1 MEKENEYK
9 LKKIKIY
16 KYQNKPN
23 LYIFIIKIILFFS
36 IFEHYNLIP
45 SFIYSNAITLL
56 NQNYFI
62 IHKYGIDIYD
72 PSFTQKIKSVLTFEE
87 DEQIKN
93 YDNFLKTTIS
103 QFYEHDDIICLINN
117 KIYIFNHEG
126 ELLYNSDKKIEELK
140 GESYNLLIIK
150 KDNNEYIYMTSF
162 VNDNNYVQ
170 LLFFKYEKN
179 AKKNILI
186 YKRPTF
192 NFTQDGQSYL
202 IKNKGLTCQL
212 MTINSQSNI
221 LVCFYIL
228 NSYPNYLAYSYSLIN
243 PETYYFM
250 EPIKNEKVI
259 LPIETNDNITYI
271 KSTINSNSSKMF
283 ICFYSSSGI
292 FYFYVYSIITNSI
305 SKYTQYNE
313 TCKSYNCDI
322 KFIYIKQ
329 NDQYL
334 FSFPD
339 NREHINIILFNNNFE
354 KINNFT
360 IDSYLYNFGYSI
372 LYYFSKKT
380 YFIISDQSYKDLNF
394 FFKKIKLKDNNNNM
408 VKSSDEIKLR
418 KIQEKI
424 DCGKLE
430 KCQECTRDSIS
441 KDLCLSCNNYKN
453 YYEINPNYTLKN
465 SSFEHFVNCYNNS
478 TKPKN
483 FYLNKNYYEPCYM
496 SCSTCEYGGDGNHN
510 NCTLCAVDYMIEPEV
525 EGSKNCVIMCK
536 NFYYYTSYGQF
547 KCSANLQCP
556 EEKNLLIRDKKKCV
570 DSCLNDTTYIYQ
582 YSGECFKECPTDTV
596 VDETTKICKVKN
608 KEVCSKSSAKF
619 DLYDFLK
626 EGGVEKIAKTYAK
639 EFAYTDKH
647 ISLFNNEVYSIML
660 YRSTECITELELSM
674 PEIDFGSC
682 YLKVQGKY
690 NISNSLLVAIID
702 KKSNKKNN
710 PITSYSFY
718 NPTTGE
724 KLDSETVCKEEVIIV
739 KENIKAILNDS
750 VSDMKSILFLT
761 EQNINVFNLSSEFYT
776 DLCYHFE
783 SPNNKD
789 VALNDRLLV
798 YYPNITLCDS
808 GCQNTGVNLTAMT
821 AICECKYKEMTE
833 EEMEESILIYEF
845 AINEVYNILNQI
857 NLSVMACYK
866 DIFDYNYFIKCT
878 GGLILLCLIFIQ
890 LVNCIIYYMISFFSV
905 KKYIYNITD
914 NYLLYLNKSPLYKPI
929 INNINQ
935 EDKDKDKDK
944 DKEKE
949 KEKENKKSSNNKN
962 FPPKK
967 NPSGEDAGIDIY
979 HNNKKLNNSK
989 IKKINNHKKVL
1000 KTQDGFEDKNNS
1012 KIILCGQKLF
1022 TKKKRAKSNSNITN
1036 IKLEKSLVSFKS
1048 HEKTNTNPLTNN
1060 PNFLNKNNKNPSFYD
1075 QYLSTHI
1082 NEMRFNEALVNDKRL
1097 FFDYLWDKLKRKQS
1111 FLELLLVDDPI
1122 KPKTLKVLLLIL
1134 DIEVCFVINAMFIN
1148 EEYVSKL
1155 FRSTEEENF
1164 FSFLPRSINRFI
1176 YSIIASLLV
1185 SYMIGCIFIEERRLK
1200 SIFRYEHNNV
1210 YAIKYEINSVMK
1222 EMKWRYNIF
1231 IIITAVISLF
1241 SWYYISCF
1249 NNIYPHMKV
1258 EWIKSSVFIILLVH
1272 IIYIIVTL
1280 VETLLRFI
1288 SFEIKSEKLYKASQ
1302 WLR

>member
-1 MEKENEYK
+1 MVKEEEYK
-9 LKKIKIY
+9 LKKLKIHN
-16 KYQNKPN
+16 YQNKPN

-45 SFIYSNAITLL
+45 SFIYSSAITLL

-72 PSFTQKIKSVLTFEE
+72 PSFTQKFKNVLTFKE

-93 YDNFLKTTIS
+93 YESFSKTTIS
-103 QFYEHDDIICLINN
+103 QFYEHDDIICLIND

-126 ELLYNSDKKIEELK
+126 ELLYNTDKKIDELK
-140 GESYNLLIIK
+140 GESYNLIIIK

-162 VNDNNYVQ
+162 VNENNYIQ

-179 AKKNILI
+179 YKKNILI
-186 YKRPTF
+186 YKQPAF

-202 IKNKGLTCQL
+202 VKNKGLTCQL

-221 LVCFYIL
+221 LICIYFL
-228 NSYPNYLAYSYSLIN
+228 NSYPNYLAYSLIN

-259 LPIETNDNITYI
+259 LPIETNNIKYI

-283 ICFYSSSGI
+283 ICLYSSSGI
-292 FYFYVYSIITNSI
+292 FYFYIYSIITNSI
-305 SKYTQYNE
+305 SKYTHYNKK
-313 TCKSYNCDI
+313 CKSYKCDI
-322 KFIYIKQ
+322 KFNYIKQ

-334 FSFPD
+334 LSFPD

-354 KINNFT
+354 KINNYT
-360 IDSYLYNFGYSI
+360 VDNYLYNFSYSI

-380 YFIISDQSYKDLNF
+380 YFIISDQSYQDLNY
-394 FFKKIKLKDNNNNM
+394 FFKKLKLKDNNNNM

-418 KIQEKI
+418 KTDDNFDSQR
-424 DCGKLE
+424 E
-430 KCQECTRDSIS
+430 KCLDWTSESIS
-441 KDLCLSCNNYKN
+441 RGLCISCNNDKN

-465 SSFEHFVNCYNNS
+465 SSNAGFVNCYNNS

-510 NCTLCAVDYMIEPEV
+510 NCTACAIDYMNEPEV
-525 EGSKNCVIMCK
+525 EGSNNCVIMCK

-547 KCSANLQCP
+547 KCSSNLQCP

-570 DSCLNDTTYIYQ
+570 DSCLKDDTFIYQ
-582 YSGECFKECPTDTV
+582 YSGECIKECPTGTTA
-596 VDETTKICKVKN
+596 DETSKICKVKN

-626 EGGVEKIAKTYAK
+626 EGGVEKIAKTYVK
-639 EFAYTDKH
+639 EFNYTDKH

-660 YRSTECITELELSM
+660 YRTTECITELELSM

-718 NPTTGE
+718 NPITGE
-724 KLDSETVCKEEVIIV
+724 KLDSETVCNEEVIVV

-750 VSDMKSILFLT
+750 VSDIESILFLT
-761 EQNINVFNLSSEFYT
+761 GQNINVFNHSSEFYT

-808 GCQNTGVNLTAMT
+808 GCQNKGVNLSSMT

-833 EEMEESILIYEF
+833 EEMKENIIYEF
-845 AINEVYNILNQI
+845 AIIEVYNILNQI
-857 NLSVMACYK
+857 NLAVMACYK

-890 LVNCIIYYMISFFSV
+890 LVNCIIYYMFSFFSV

-929 INNINQ
+929 INNIKQ
-935 EDKDKDKDK
+935 D
-944 DKEKE
+944 DKEKK
-949 KEKENKKSSNNKN
+949 KEDEKSSNNKN

-967 NPSGEDAGIDIY
+967 NPSTEDSNIDVY

-989 IKKINNHKKVL
+989 IKKIDNHKKMI
-1000 KTQDGFEDKNNS
+1000 KTQEGFEDKNNS
-1012 KIILCGQKLF
+1012 KIHLCGQKLF
-1022 TKKKRAKSNSNITN
+1022 TNKKRTKSNSNISN
-1036 IKLEKSLVSFKS
+1036 AKLEKTLGSFKS

-1075 QYLSTHI
+1075 QYLSTQL
-1082 NEMRFNEALVNDKRL
+1082 NEMRFNDALVNDKRL
-1097 FFDYLWDKLKRKQS
+1097 FFDYFCDKLKRKLLI
-1111 FLELLLVDDPI
+1111 LEILLIDDPI
-1122 KPKTLKVLLLIL
+1122 KPKTLKVLFLIL
-1134 DIEVCFVINAMFIN
+1134 NIEVCFVINAMFIN
-1148 EEYVSKL
+1148 ENYVSKL
-1155 FRSTEEENF
+1155 FRSTTKDNF
-1164 FSFLPRSINRFI
+1164 FSFLPRSINRCI
-1176 YSIIASLLV
+1176 YSIAVSLII
-1185 SYMIGCIFIEERRLK
+1185 SYIIGCLFIEERRLK

-1222 EMKWRYNIF
+1222 EMKWRNNIF

-1249 NNIYPHMKV
+1249 NNVYPHMKI
-1258 EWIKSSVFIILLVH
+1258 EWIKSSVFIMLILNFIL
-1272 IIYIIVTL
+1272 IIVRI
-1280 VETLLRFI
+1280 EEALLRFI